1 MTNNRCLQQKNE
13 LFNKLDSVK
22 LNISVSS
29 VKACRNGSVIISCS
43 NTDKIKNLVNDTLKN
58 YNVKRLPSLNPRL
71 RISGI
76 NRDISEDS
84 IVEYLI
90 CGNQSNLI

>member
-1 MTNNRCLQQKNE
+1 M
-13 LFNKLDSVK
+13 K

-29 VKACRNGSVIISCS
+29 VKACRNGSVIISCN
-43 NTDKIKNLVNDTLKN
+43 NTDDSDKIKNLVNDTLKN

-76 NRDISEDS
+76 NGDISEDGKTAES
-84 IVEYLI
+84 GSRHMQFVRLI
-90 CGNQSNLI
+90 S